1 VTATLTGKYS
11 EMSWQELRNLA
22 RDRGINTF
30 KMGRVEVE
38 ARVADTEAP
47 EIGEVV
53 PEVATEATQAPSTAV
68 RTTRVEAKPPH
79 TANAQNIVNQ
89 NGQIIAMFYNR
100 ARNTEGEWTELDMA
114 DNVAQAL
121 KGFST

>member
-1 VTATLTGKYS
+1 MTATLTGKYS

-38 ARVADTEAP
+38 ARVADTETPEIEEVAP
-47 EIGEVV
+47 EVTPQE
-53 PEVATEATQAPSTAV
+53 PSTAI
-68 RTTRVEAKPPH
+68 RTTRVEAKDPH

-100 ARNTEGEWTELDMA
+100 ARKPGGEWVELDMS

-121 KGFST
+121 KGFSK